1 MLKKGFML
9 VELLLA
15 TVLLGVI
22 VVTAGVY
29 GKYIGIMNTE
39 IDRAAIVSMAKLGS
53 GVEYMVQRM
62 LLTDNKQILDSDGK
76 GVTFVVIY
84 AGGKRTAR
92 IYFDKANNQMLYDY
106 NIEDDKPAK
115 VFLTDI
121 IDVTFTKDAIAKGEE
136 RLAIEIEA
144 AHKPYPVKL
153 RTSLIGRNR
162 PIPPGKIN

>member
-15 TVLLGVI
+15 AVLLGVI

-29 GKYIGIMNTE
+29 GKYIGIMNAE

-53 GVEYMVQRM
+53 GMEYMVQRM
-62 LLTDNKQILDSDGK
+62 LHTDKQIPDNDGR
-76 GVTFVVIY
+76 GVTFVVVY
-84 AGGKRTAR
+84 GGGKRTAR

-162 PIPPGKIN
+162 PIPQGKIN